1 MTDPRP
7 DAASENREEKGAPND
22 ALWVVAAENP
32 EGVGALAS
40 AGLPRPVARI
50 LAGRGF
56 DESAARDF
64 LSPSLARTPDPFA
77 MKGMEEAVGALVS
90 TARRGERIVIFGDY
104 DVDGVTAVA
113 QLRAVF
119 RALGADAVP
128 FLPHRVK
135 DGYGLKPETFR
146 KVFAEHRPRAIVTV
160 DCGITAVEA
169 VAEAARAGVAVV
181 ITDHHL
187 PPDVLP
193 DGAAVVNPKQPGCG
207 YPFKDLCGAGIAF
220 KIAQAIIRREGLT
233 LSERSLAKVAALGT
247 IADIVPLLGENRAI
261 VAEGLAALSD
271 PRAPGLRALLAEAGI
286 AGRAPTSEEVAFR
299 IGPRLNAAG
308 RLDTADLALS
318 VVEERDV
325 GRAAEIARALSERNA
340 ERQGHERRVV
350 AEARRRVLD
359 SGEYPDGI
367 VVEADAGWPRGVLGI
382 AASRLAREFRCP
394 VFLFALDGA
403 RAVGSG
409 RSIPGLSMHEALSEM
424 RDHLAEFGG
433 HAQACGG
440 SVAADR
446 FAEFRER
453 ARAVFRERL
462 ASVERRPVLRI
473 DAELGIGDADE
484 RLVQE
489 LGRLEPHG
497 EGNPRPTFLAR
508 NLESRERRRVGER
521 GLRCVVSSGGSV
533 RRAIAWGL
541 SPREEAA
548 AGDRFDA
555 AFHVR
560 RDGWSGGVE
569 LEIAGIRPAR
579 P

>member
-1 MTDPRP
+1 MTDP
-7 DAASENREEKGAPND
+7 GAGT
-22 ALWVVAAENP
+22 AAENRGEGPGEPVWIVAP
-32 EGVGALAS
+32 EDRDAVRRLS
-40 AGLPRPVARI
+40 AGGIPEPIARI
-50 LAGRGF
+50 LASRGF
-56 DESAARDF
+56 DDAAAREF
-64 LSPSLARTPDPFA
+64 LSPSLDRTPDPFA
-77 MKGMEEAVGALVS
+77 MKGMEAAVGALVS
-90 TARRGERIVIFGDY
+90 AARRGERIVIFGDY

-128 FLPHRVK
+128 FLPHRVR

-207 YPFKDLCGAGIAF
+207 YPFKDLCGSGVAF
-220 KIAQAIIRREGLT
+220 KIAQAIIRREGLS

-247 IADIVPLLGENRAI
+247 IADIVPLLAENRAI
-261 VAEGLAALSD
+261 VAEGLAALAD
-271 PRAPGLRALLAEAGI
+271 PRAPGLKALLAEAGI
-286 AGRAPTSEEVAFR
+286 EGRAPTSEEIAFR
-299 IGPRLNAAG
+299 VGPRLNAAG

-318 VVEERDV
+318 VFEEREPV
-325 GRAAEIARALSERNA
+325 RAAEIARALSERNA

-359 SGEYPDGI
+359 SGEAPDGI
-367 VVEADAGWPRGVLGI
+367 VIEADAAWPRGVLGI

-394 VFLFALDGA
+394 VFLFAVDGD

-409 RSIPGLSMHEALSEM
+409 RSIPGLSMHEVLSEM
-424 RDHLAEFGG
+424 RDHLLEFGG

-440 SVAADR
+440 AVEAGR
-446 FAEFRER
+446 FTGFRER

-462 ASVERRPVLRI
+462 ASVDRRPVVRI
-473 DAELGIGDADE
+473 DAELPLEGADE
-484 RLVQE
+484 RLVTG
-489 LGRLEPHG
+489 LARLEPHG
-497 EGNPRPTFLAR
+497 EGNPRPVFLAR
-508 NLESRERRRVGER
+508 GLRARERRPVGER
-521 GLRCVVSSGGSV
+521 GTRCLVSSGGAT
-533 RRAIAWGL
+533 RKAIAWGL
-541 SPREEAA
+541 SARDEGLADAP
-548 AGDRFDA
+548 FDA

-569 LEIAGIRPAR
+569 LEIVGIRPAR
-579 P
+579 A